1 MPKRKKLDS
10 VRLKVS
16 AMSDFVY
23 FQIIPFYLPS
33 DEQMFQYFK
42 KFKEEIDALTDK
54 IVVAIPDAIESGD
67 PKALGELFSKRSAR
81 YPGLQRSHLPC
92 LWIED
97 GNKTH
102 TIVRISNNPG
112 DASRMVKILSDEA
125 PTARS
130 AAELAAAVQQKYSEI
145 VIETS
150 PEIGVIQ
157 KWLREFTMSKT
168 TEKLIAVCF
177 GAAFLVAILA
187 MAVVFPSPTA
197 FQYTVFRIVLAIS
210 AAGFAAMIPGF
221 LEVTVNNYVRAGG
234 ALAVFVI
241 IFFFSPANLVA
252 LPK

>member
-1 MPKRKKLDS
+1 
-10 VRLKVS
+10 
-16 AMSDFVY
+16 MSEFIY
-23 FQIIPFYLPS
+23 FQIVPFYLRS
-33 DEQMFQYFK
+33 DEQMFEYFK

-54 IVVAIPDAIESGD
+54 IVVAIPDAVANGD
-67 PKALGELFSKRSAR
+67 PKALGDLFSKNSTR
-81 YPGLQRSHLPC
+81 YPGLRRSDMPC

-97 GNKTH
+97 GKGTH
-102 TIVRISNNPG
+102 AILRMSNDPG
-112 DASRMVKILSDEA
+112 DSSRMVKILADEA

-130 AAELAAAVQQKYSEI
+130 AVELADAIRQKHSEI

-150 PEIGVIQ
+150 PGIGVFL
-157 KWLREFTMSKT
+157 KRLGELAMSKT

-187 MAVVFPSPTA
+187 MAVFFPSPTA
-197 FQYTVFRIVLAIS
+197 FQYTVFRIVLAIA

-241 IFFFSPANLVA
+241 IFFFSPANLVV